1 MNVLLTHGY
10 FLPLDPKEA
19 ALHRPY
25 PPLASLTM
33 AAWLKEKLGLEVH
46 FYDVMFDGGPEG
58 LVQAVRKHRPDVL
71 IVYDDDFNFLTK
83 MCLENM
89 RRTVFA
95 AVAQLEQVP
104 LRIVHSSDAS
114 DQAEAYLQA
123 GFQVV
128 VHRNAEKALVDL
140 LAAYRRR
147 PSLEALQHMPS
158 LSLNTANGIVH
169 TPPLRQ
175 NFPPEETPFPR
186 WELIDL
192 EPYRRQWLKHHSY
205 FSLNVSTS
213 HGCPYGC
220 NWCAKPLY
228 GRTYRAIPPER
239 VAEEFRR
246 LKVELGADHIWV
258 TDDIFALQPGWLER
272 FARELE
278 RRQIHVPYKCLSRA
292 DLITEPFAALLAR
305 TGCQEIWLG
314 VESGSQ
320 RVLDAMDKRLR
331 VTDAIRARQI
341 LGNHGIRTCFFLQ
354 FGYLG
359 ETLADIQATWRL
371 IRHTRPSDIGISV
384 SYPLKG
390 TPFYQTVQNLLGAKR
405 NWLHSGDLDLMY
417 PGTYP
422 RSFYRE
428 VYRFT
433 HLMFGWIRLRQAQP
447 LGGQLRLL
455 VRQIIFLPELV
466 LRYLRIRW
474 TAWRKA
480 TPPDPDWMVHKV
492 RYSEK

>member
-19 ALHRPY
+19 AQHRPY
-25 PPLASLTM
+25 PPLAPLTM
-33 AAWLKEKLGLEVH
+33 AAWLQERLGLTVQ
-46 FYDVMFDGGPEG
+46 FYDVLFDPGPEG
-58 LVQAVRKHRPDVL
+58 LIRAVKRYRPDVL

-89 RRTVFA
+89 RRTVWA
-95 AVAQLEQVP
+95 AIQELEGVP

-114 DQAEAYLQA
+114 DQAEAYLNA

-140 LAAYRRR
+140 LAAYQKQ
-147 PSLEALQHMPS
+147 PSLDALAHLPS
-158 LSLNTANGIVH
+158 LSLNTPRGIVH

-192 EPYRRQWLKHHSY
+192 SRYRQVWLEHHGY

-213 HGCPYGC
+213 HGCPFGC

-228 GRTYRAIPPER
+228 GRTYRAIPPAR
-239 VAEEFRR
+239 VAQEFFR
-246 LKVELGADHIWV
+246 LKHELGADHIWI
-258 TDDIFALQPGWLER
+258 TDDIFALQPGWLEQW
-272 FARELE
+272 ALELE
-278 RRQIHVPYKCLSRA
+278 QLDLRIPYKCLSRA
-292 DLITEPFAALLAR
+292 DLISEPFAALLAR
-305 TGCQEIWLG
+305 TGCQEVWLG

-320 RVLDAMDKRLR
+320 RVLDAMDKRLK
-331 VTDAIRARQI
+331 VADAYQARRI
-341 LGNHGIRTCFFLQ
+341 LGDHGIRTCFFLQ

-359 ETLADIQATWRL
+359 ETLQDIQATWRL
-371 IRHTRPSDIGISV
+371 IRRTRPHDIGISV

-405 NWLHSGDLDLMY
+405 NWQHSGDLDLMY

-422 RSFYRE
+422 RAFYRE

-433 HLMFGWIRLRQAQP
+433 HLMFGWFRLTHRQP
-447 LGGQLRLL
+447 VRRWLRLL
-455 VRQIIFLPELV
+455 FRQMVLLPEMLV
-466 LRYLRIRW
+466 RYLHIRW
-474 TAWRKA
+474 VAWRKA
-480 TPPDPDWMVHKV
+480 TPLDPEWMVHRV